1 MGALAVPEDDD
12 ADNEFWNQ
20 EFFAEEAADER
31 YETES
36 EPEDRF
42 ESDFNDSESEEDEDE
57 EVEEIEDRNDFET
70 ARKKVLKPP
79 GSKKPPAARKPA
91 GAPTDP
97 SSAPKPA
104 KKPKVVP
111 ERTMSV
117 RTSTKVRVE
126 QARAERKFIEETKG
140 KRAYRRAEHKQLTQA
155 ELLAEAART
164 AIENTRSLMY
174 MEAVEE
180 ENKRRATSNTAKYKG
195 PMISHHS
202 FKGEDGE
209 EHTVVKVKHMN
220 FPPDYLEPQVLSPLP
235 TREMCAV
242 NSKKVARYKDPVT
255 KLGYADLEAF
265 RTIRR
270 GKAS

>member
-1 MGALAVPEDDD
+1 MCSHKDD
-12 ADNEFWNQ
+12 AARQPSQQPQKDGAGPEPGAAAKWPWFWLECGATNLDDKLKKCHACKALQ
-20 EFFAEEAADER
+20 KRKE
-31 YETES
+31 
-36 EPEDRF
+36 
-42 ESDFNDSESEEDEDE
+42 EEDKSGS
-57 EVEEIEDRNDFET
+57 VDRT
-70 ARKKVLKPP
+70 AL
-79 GSKKPPAARKPA
+79 
-91 GAPTDP
+91 
-97 SSAPKPA
+97 SSA
-104 KKPKVVP
+104 
-111 ERTMSV
+111 TM
-117 RTSTKVRVE
+117 
-126 QARAERKFIEETKG
+126 KFIEETKG

-180 ENKRRATSNTAKYKG
+180 ENKRRATSNTGKYVG

-220 FPPDYLEPQVLSPLP
+220 FPPDYLEPQVLPPLP

-255 KLGYADLEAF
+255 KLGYADLRAF
-265 RTIRR
+265 RTIRQ